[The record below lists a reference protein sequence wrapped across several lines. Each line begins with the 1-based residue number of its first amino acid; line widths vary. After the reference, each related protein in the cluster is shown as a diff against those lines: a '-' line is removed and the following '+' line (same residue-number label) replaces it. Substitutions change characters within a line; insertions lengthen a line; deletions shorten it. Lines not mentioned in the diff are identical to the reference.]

1 MTEQQ
6 IKDTL
11 ALRYAVYKLGAEKG
25 FWQDLDK
32 NSAKP
37 VMDYLFS
44 RTSNIA
50 YYNLMLETCKSKHTG
65 NQGEYN
71 LFKLPARTEEDL
83 LNYMKG
89 HLDLDISKL
98 VKEPVEYLQRKATVT
113 IAPTDGPVNI
123 GRMSE
128 HDTDTLLALIA
139 SVYQNAFTQG
149 VNNYPYFE

>member
-32 NSAKP
+32 NSAKL

-71 LFKLPARTEEDL
+71 LFKLPARTEEEL
-83 LNYMKG
+83 LNYMKA
-89 HLDLDISKL
+89 HLDLDVSKL
-98 VKEPVEYLQRKATVT
+98 VKEPVEYLQQKATVT
-113 IAPTDGPVNI
+113 IDPNEEPVNI

-139 SVYQNAFTQG
+139 SVYQRAFTQG

>member
-1 MTEQQ
+1 MTEHQ
-6 IKDTL
+6 IKETL
-11 ALRYAVYKLGAEKG
+11 ALRYTVYKLGAEKS

-71 LFKLPARTEEDL
+71 LFKLPARTEEEL
-83 LNYMKG
+83 LNYMKA
-89 HLDLDISKL
+89 HLDLDVSKL
-98 VKEPVEYLQRKATVT
+98 VKEPGPYLQQKATVT
-113 IAPTDGPVNI
+113 IAPTDEPVNI

>member
-37 VMDYLFS
+37 VMDYLFA

-71 LFKLPARTEEDL
+71 LFKLPARTEEEL
-83 LNYMKG
+83 LNYMKA
-89 HLDLDISKL
+89 HLDLDVSKL
-98 VKEPVEYLQRKATVT
+98 VKEPVEYLQQKATVT
-113 IAPTDGPVNI
+113 IDPNEEPVNI

-139 SVYQNAFTQG
+139 SVYQRAFTQG

>member
-6 IKDTL
+6 IKETL

-25 FWQDLDK
+25 LWQDLDK

-37 VMDYLFS
+37 IMDYLFA

-50 YYNLMLETCKSKHTG
+50 FYNLMLETCKSKHIG
-65 NQGEYN
+65 NQDEYN
-71 LFKLPARTEEDL
+71 LFKLPARTEEEL
-83 LNYMKG
+83 LNYMKA
-89 HLDLDISKL
+89 HLDLNVSALDKNP
-98 VKEPVEYLQRKATVT
+98 KAYLQQKATIT
-113 IAPTDGPVNI
+113 IAPSDGPVNI

-128 HDTDTLLALIA
+128 HAPDTLLALIA